1 MKGLTPSWWKPLSQL
16 CLFLFPLSAA
26 AESGDALVTRLE
38 SLLRQQRPD
47 RSLVQKVTLITPA
60 RLLPDCPSP
69 QLQLA
74 SYGRLSGNMS
84 VTARCGARRYFLQ
97 IKVRARGDYWVAAR
111 GLRTGTALGSKDVA
125 RENGELTGQL
135 RNVIFATQPVTGSL
149 TTRAI
154 QAGQPLAANMLRAP
168 WKVRQGNPV
177 AVVTRGPG
185 FRVRHYGK
193 AMSDAAVGSSLR
205 VRLASGQMVSGAVD
219 NQGVVLQNA
228 RPFSSFTAPGR

>member
-16 CLFLFPLSAA
+16 CFFLFPLFAA
-26 AESGDALVTRLE
+26 AESGDALVTRLGNRYYA
-38 SLLRQQRPD
+38 SSAPD

-84 VTARCGARRYFLQ
+84 VTARCLPS
-97 IKVRARGDYWVAAR
+97 
-111 GLRTGTALGSKDVA
+111 GTALGSKDVA
-125 RENGELTGQL
+125 RENGELTGQP
-135 RNVIFATQPVTGSL
+135 RNVIFATQPVTGSF

-154 QAGQPLAANMLRAP
+154 QAGQPLTANMLRAP
-168 WKVRQGNPV
+168 WKVRPGNPV

-205 VRLASGQMVSGAVD
+205 VRLASGKMVSGAVD

-228 RPFSSFTAPGR
+228 RPLSSFIASGR